1 VLVVY
6 DDLTKHAD
14 AYRELSLLLRRPP
27 GREAFP
33 GDIFYAHARL
43 LERSGCVRPEA
54 GGGSLTAMPNAETQA
69 EDISAYIPTN
79 LISITDGQIYLSS
92 GLFQKGILPAVHIGQ
107 SVSRVGGKTQWPAYR
122 SVASRL
128 KLDYSQFEEL
138 EFFSRLGTRLDA
150 VSERIIQR
158 GLRIREILKQKPA
171 SPIPLEEQI
180 AVLLAVSEGLLDHV
194 APGDVLVLE
203 QRLRDA
209 VRRQASSILQAMA
222 EGHPLEEHQRERLID
237 LMAEVV
243 SQHAAAGGR
252 GHGGPTPAA

>member
-43 LERSGCVRPEA
+43 LERSGCFRPEA
-54 GGGSLTAMPNAETQA
+54 GGGSLTAMPIAETQA

-122 SVASRL
+122 TVASRL

-150 VSERIIQR
+150 VSEQIIRR
-158 GLRIREILKQKPA
+158 GLRIREILKQPAA
-171 SPIPLEEQI
+171 SPIPLAEQI
-180 AVLLAVSEGLLDHV
+180 ALLLAVTEGLFDGV
-194 APGDVLVLE
+194 EPEQVGALE
-203 QRLRDA
+203 EQVRAA
-209 VRRQASSILQAMA
+209 VREEAVPILRHMA
-222 EGHPLEEHQRERLID
+222 DGYPLEEVQRESLIA
-237 LMAEVV
+237 LMARAVGDNTT
-243 SQHAAAGGR
+243 AGGQGR
-252 GHGGPTPAA
+252 GRSRSEA